1 MEPKNLKAEAKTE
14 INATVDKVWDA
25 LVNPEIVKKYMFGT
39 TVDSDWK
46 VGSEITWKG
55 EWKGKPYED
64 KGVILK
70 IEPGKLI
77 QYSHYSPLSGLPDK
91 PENYKNIVTTELSPN
106 GKHTSV
112 SLTQDHN
119 ETEKSRDESEKNWQ
133 MMLDGLRELLEK
145 QTAQV

>member
-1 MEPKNLKAEAKTE
+1 MGTKNLKAKAITE
-14 INATVDKVWDA
+14 IHATIDKVWEA

-39 TVDSDWK
+39 TVQSDWK
-46 VGSEITWKG
+46 VGSKISWKG

-77 QYSHYSPLSGLPDK
+77 QYSHYSPLSGLPDI
-91 PENYKNIVTTELSPN
+91 PENYKNIVTTELSSN
-106 GKHTSV
+106 GKNTSV
-112 SLTQDHN
+112 ILTQDHN

-133 MMLDGLRELLEK
+133 MMLDSMKKVVEGK
-145 QTAQV
+145 

>member
-1 MEPKNLKAEAKTE
+1 METKNLTAKAKTE
-14 INATVDKVWDA
+14 IHATLDKVWDA
-25 LVNPEIVKKYMFGT
+25 LVNPEIVRKYMFGT

-46 VGSEITWKG
+46 VGSKITWKG

-77 QYSHYSPLSGLPDK
+77 QYSHYSPISGLPDI
-91 PENYKNIVTTELSPN
+91 PENYKHIVTAELSPI

-119 ETEKSRDESEKNWQ
+119 ENEKSREESEKNWQ
-133 MMLDGLRELLEK
+133 MMLESMKKVVEGK
-145 QTAQV
+145 